1 MADDTEILQDWVQG
15 TQNYRTRAY
24 VIMGVGLAYLLF
36 VLVTTAM
43 FIMIARNKRS
53 GLEKRSVKLVLFQAL
68 GCYLVGVDGLVT
80 AALNNWACFGKLWLF
95 NVGFVMSLAAMS
107 ARAFHLFVVYRVHEL
122 ASRLSSKVPG
132 AIGASGKRIES
143 QSQQHGDGESDRSAG
158 STAHQLIDSTG
169 MIKPGRLGSAISR
182 SNPYERIRLEQRL
195 CKYRRLLRFT
205 TDRMLLIYLGLLLL
219 FAIVLTLVINAT
231 DKQFALRPVN
241 IVCEFMWGFI
251 PCLAII
257 VVYFF
262 IVFPVI
268 LWRVWRNNDA
278 YGIRNDLIVCDT
290 VGILVMIVTLVWV
303 LRLHETQQIW
313 PGLSFIWVYAL
324 FIHISSVLV
333 PLVHSINHMRRAN
346 DDSSASDV
354 AIPSSASAP
363 VALFLANQER
373 LQTGVRPTGVSR
385 RRAEFNR
392 MLDSASDYQQFRL
405 FAASCFCSELTS
417 FIEEYQVLK
426 SLVLVLLDHQIAKSG
441 SKPHAG
447 FGFSALDSKDAKQDP
462 GGTGNRS
469 NRLSQSIADSILS
482 QDMVDFAESF
492 QRTSVTVSIL
502 ETVND
507 RYPGIRPEELV
518 FPKQLVAKILAM
530 HSEFVDPASLTSV
543 NASPHMVRK
552 IFARIDLGY
561 YHVSIFDDIKDE
573 VLLMLYSDVY
583 TRYIAKK

>member
-1 MADDTEILQDWVQG
+1 MADDTEILPDWVRG
-15 TQNYRTRAY
+15 TPNYRTRAY
-24 VIMGVGLAYLLF
+24 VVMGVGLAYLLF

-43 FIMIARNKRS
+43 FIVVARNKRS
-53 GLEKRSVKLVLFQAL
+53 GLEKRSAKLVLFQAL

-132 AIGASGKRIES
+132 AIAASGNSIR
-143 QSQQHGDGESDRSAG
+143 SQQLGDGDGESDGGASSA
-158 STAHQLIDSTG
+158 AHQLVDSAG

-182 SNPYERIRLEQRL
+182 SNPHERIRLEQRL
-195 CKYRRLLRFT
+195 RKYRRLLRFT
-205 TDRMLLIYLGLLLL
+205 TDRVLLVYLGLLLL
-219 FAIVLTLVINAT
+219 FAIALTLVINAT

-257 VVYFF
+257 VVYLFA
-262 IVFPVI
+262 VFPVI

-290 VGILVMIVTLVWV
+290 VGILVMITTLVWV

-346 DDSSASDV
+346 DDSAASDA
-354 AIPSSASAP
+354 AIPASASAP
-363 VALFLANQER
+363 VALFLATQ
-373 LQTGVRPTGVSR
+373 QHPRPAGVSR
-385 RRAEFNR
+385 RRAEFNG
-392 MLDSASDYQQFRL
+392 MLDSASDYHKFRQ

-441 SKPHAG
+441 NSPHARSL
-447 FGFSALDSKDAKQDP
+447 GFSALDSAGEKQDS
-462 GGTGNRS
+462 GGAGLRP
-469 NRLSQSIADSILS
+469 NRLSQSIAESILS
-482 QDMVDFAESF
+482 QDMVAFAESF

-502 ETVND
+502 DTVND
-507 RYPGIRPEELV
+507 KYPGTNPEELV
-518 FPKQLVAKILAM
+518 FPKQLVAKVLAI

-543 NASPHMVRK
+543 NAPPHVVRK
-552 IFARIDLGY
+552 ISARIDSGY